1 MLVEF
6 KRTLRKYRGQI
17 IGWGM
22 GLTAYSL
29 LMISIYSDI
38 AQIDFA
44 AFLEYYPE
52 EIMAFFGSSILA
64 ISSPEGYLDIYFFN
78 YMTLIIGI
86 FAVGTGAKLLV
97 KDEEDGL
104 LDLILSYPINRSG
117 IFWGRVLGYLATL
130 VLILVIAWLSW
141 TLPSGSVGLDL
152 TAGELLRPFLPLL
165 GELLLFGSLALLLS
179 LILPSSRMAST
190 LTGG

>member
-17 IGWGM
+17 IGWGI

-29 LMISIYSDI
+29 LMVSIYSDI

-117 IFWGRVLGYLATL
+117 IF
-130 VLILVIAWLSW
+130 
-141 TLPSGSVGLDL
+141 
-152 TAGELLRPFLPLL
+152 
-165 GELLLFGSLALLLS
+165 
-179 LILPSSRMAST
+179 
-190 LTGG
+190 